1 MTKLIAGITTSLDGY
16 VAGPD
21 GTAGA
26 LYPDFETLMASE
38 VGQVQLAETGSVLMG
53 RGMFD
58 AAEDPDSY
66 ADDYEFQVP
75 IVVVTHREV
84 ERQPKRN
91 EQLFVEFA
99 TAGLEAAVDRAKA
112 LAGDRHVTA
121 ICGPDLMGQLL
132 AAGLVDELR
141 IDVMPVILGGGTR
154 FLDGFG
160 RHVDLDLLDATVTG
174 PRTSL
179 HLAVRRPSEG

>member
-16 VAGPD
+16 VAD
-21 GTAGA
+21 GDGDAHA
-26 LYPDFETLMASE
+26 LYTDFETMVTSE
-38 VGQVQLAETGSVLMG
+38 VMQEQLEETGAVLLG

-58 AAEDPDSY
+58 AAGDPDSY

-75 IVVVTHREV
+75 LVVVTHV
-84 ERQPKRN
+84 APDHVPARN

-99 TAGLEAAVDRAKA
+99 TDGLDAAVARAKE

-121 ICGPDLMGQLL
+121 ICGAELTAELL

-141 IDVMPVILGGGTR
+141 IDVMPVILGGGLR
-154 FLDGFG
+154 FLDGFD
-160 RHVDLDLLDATVTG
+160 RHVDLELLDTAVTG

-179 HLAVRRPSEG
+179 HMAVRR

>member
-16 VAGPD
+16 VSGPD
-21 GTAGA
+21 GDVSP

-53 RGMFD
+53 RNMFD
-58 AAEDPDSY
+58 AAGDPDSY

-75 IVVVTHREV
+75 LVVVTHV
-84 ERQPKRN
+84 APGHVPARN

-99 TAGLEAAVDRAKA
+99 TDGLEAAVARAQE

-132 AAGLVDELR
+132 AGGLVDELR
-141 IDVMPVILGGGTR
+141 IDVMPVILGGGQR
-154 FLDGFG
+154 FLDGFAQ
-160 RHVDLDLLDATVTG
+160 HVDLDLLDVIVTG

-179 HLAVRRPSEG
+179 HLAVRA